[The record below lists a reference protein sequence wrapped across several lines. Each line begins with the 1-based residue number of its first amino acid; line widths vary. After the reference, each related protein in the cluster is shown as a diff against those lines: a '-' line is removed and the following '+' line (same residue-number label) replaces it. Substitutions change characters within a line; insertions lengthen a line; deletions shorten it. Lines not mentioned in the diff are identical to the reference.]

1 MLTHGKLFRPIDSDQ
16 NDVSNFDEGSR
27 EMFKRYSLAWVT
39 GSIFFVLL
47 TAHWISGWGEYV
59 QLQNEQ
65 HATIH
70 VSTYLFQMTRSTLE
84 NWQAEF
90 FSLLYQMIVFT
101 YLYYAGCPLTG
112 GSDERLEE
120 KLNAI
125 LRKVHPDNADEVI
138 ADLEKKYPRW

>member
-1 MLTHGKLFRPIDSDQ
+1 ML
-16 NDVSNFDEGSR
+16 
-27 EMFKRYSLAWVT
+27 KRYSLAWVT
-39 GSIFFVLL
+39 GCIFVVLL
-47 TAHWISGWGEYV
+47 TAHWLSGWAEYV

-65 HATIH
+65 HASIH

-112 GSDERLEE
+112 GSDDRLEE

-125 LRKVHPDNADEVI
+125 LRKVHPESADRVI
-138 ADLEKKYPRW
+138 ADLEKKYPRL